1 MLTDSEMADKEIKTG
16 IEKRFGIVYLFAT
29 LFALCIVGRIVWLNV
44 WQHDKWIARI
54 NESQREVAIEPNRGD
69 ICASDG
75 VQILATS
82 IPYYDVRFDTK
93 AVNSDVFR
101 ANLDSLSLCLAKLFR
116 DKSAYEYKTAL
127 VAARNRGDRYYLV
140 HRRAN
145 YVQLKELKTFPLF
158 RLGQYK
164 GGVIYVKE
172 NRRVR
177 PYESLAA
184 RTIGYEGQGGV
195 KVGIEGAYDKDLSG
209 EKGYFIGQR
218 IPGGYYVPINDD
230 SQVDPKDGYDVITT
244 IDINIQDVAHSA
256 LENQLKKHGAKYGT
270 AILMEVATGDIKAI
284 VNLTLDD
291 RTGRYSEAYN
301 YAVGTRTEPGS
312 TIKLPSLMAGLE
324 DGCFDLD
331 DSVDTGNGK
340 WKVYDHTISDTKP
353 HGKIS
358 VKEVFE
364 VSSNI
369 GVAKLITESYKNNPG
384 KFINRLKNMS
394 LDAPLDLDIQGGRDG
409 YLKTPDNKLWS
420 GVSLAQMSYG
430 YETEFTPLN
439 ILTFYNAVANNGKMM
454 RPRFVKAVMDRGK
467 TVRTI
472 PTEVINPSICSRE
485 TIRKA
490 QEMLCGVVENGT
502 AKNLRN
508 SNYQIAGKTGTAQ
521 LNNNGT
527 YRYQGRVAYQASFCG
542 YFPADD
548 PKYSCIVVVNG
559 PSSGVYTGNWAAGPV
574 FKEIADKVYSTQL
587 NLHKDKQMIPLAEA
601 KDRVPVS
608 KSGYYIETKYVIDK
622 LDVPFE
628 FAGSKSEWVST
639 NKTDSTIK
647 ISSRTITQNTVPY
660 VIGMG
665 AKDAI
670 FILENAGMSVSIVG
684 RGMVTQQSL
693 RAGDVFRKGDK
704 IILTLS

>member
-1 MLTDSEMADKEIKTG
+1 MADSGIKTG
-16 IEKRFGIVYLFAT
+16 IEKRFGIVYGFTILFAI
-29 LFALCIVGRIVWLNV
+29 CILGRIIWLNV

-54 NESQREVAIEPNRGD
+54 NESQKEVAIEPNRGD
-69 ICASDG
+69 ICACDG
-75 VQILATS
+75 EQILATS

-93 AVNSDVFR
+93 AVNSDVF
-101 ANLDSLSLCLAKLFR
+101 AKNLDSLSLCLSRLFK
-116 DKSAYEYKTAL
+116 DKSAYEYKTSL
-127 VAARNRGDRYYLV
+127 VAARNRGDRYYLI

-195 KVGIEGAYDKDLSG
+195 KVGIEGAYDKELSG

-218 IPGGYYVPINDD
+218 IPGGYYVPIGDD
-230 SQVDPKDGYDVITT
+230 NQVDPKDGYDIITT

-256 LENQLKKHGAKYGT
+256 LENQLKKHAAKYGT

-291 RTGRYSEAYN
+291 RTGRYTEAYN

-331 DSVDTGNGK
+331 DSVDTGDGK
-340 WKVYDHTISDTKP
+340 WKIYDLTISDTKKEG

-358 VKEVFE
+358 VKHVFE

-369 GVAKLITESYKNNPG
+369 GVAKLITESYKDNPR

-394 LDAPLDLDIQGGRDG
+394 LDAPLDLDIQGGRNG
-409 YLKTPDNKLWS
+409 YLKDPDDKLWS
-420 GVSLAQMSYG
+420 GVSLAQMAYG

-454 RPRFVKAVMDRGK
+454 RPRFVKAVTDRGK
-467 TVRTI
+467 TIRTI

-508 SNYQIAGKTGTAQ
+508 ASYKIAGKTGTAQ
-521 LNNNGT
+521 LNHNGT
-527 YRYQGRVAYQASFCG
+527 YKYQGRVAYQASFCG

-548 PKYSCIVVVNG
+548 PKYSCIVVVNA

-601 KDRVPVS
+601 KDLVPVS
-608 KSGYYIETKYVIDK
+608 KSGYYIETKYVMDK

-628 FAGSKSEWVST
+628 YAGAKSEWVST
-639 NKTDSTIK
+639 TKTDSTVR
-647 ISSRTITQNTVPY
+647 ISNRTITQNTVPY

-693 RAGDVFRKGDK
+693 RAGDIFRKGDK

>member
-1 MLTDSEMADKEIKTG
+1 M
-16 IEKRFGIVYLFAT
+16 
-29 LFALCIVGRIVWLNV
+29 
-44 WQHDKWIARI
+44 
-54 NESQREVAIEPNRGD
+54 
-69 ICASDG
+69 
-75 VQILATS
+75 
-82 IPYYDVRFDTK
+82 
-93 AVNSDVFR
+93 
-101 ANLDSLSLCLAKLFR
+101 
-116 DKSAYEYKTAL
+116 
-127 VAARNRGDRYYLV
+127 
-140 HRRAN
+140 
-145 YVQLKELKTFPLF
+145 
-158 RLGQYK
+158 
-164 GGVIYVKE
+164 
-172 NRRVR
+172 
-177 PYESLAA
+177 
-184 RTIGYEGQGGV
+184 
-195 KVGIEGAYDKDLSG
+195 
-209 EKGYFIGQR
+209 
-218 IPGGYYVPINDD
+218 PINDD
-230 SQVDPKDGYDVITT
+230 SQVDPKDGYDIITT

-284 VNLTLDD
+284 VNLTLDE
-291 RTGRYSEAYN
+291 RTGRYTEAYN

-369 GVAKLITESYKNNPG
+369 GVAKLITESYKDNPR
-384 KFINRLKNMS
+384 KFVNRLRNMS
-394 LDAPLDLDIQGGRDG
+394 LDAPLELDIQGGRNG
-409 YLKTPDNKLWS
+409 YLKDPDDKLWS
-420 GVSLAQMSYG
+420 GVSLAQMAYG

-454 RPRFVKAVMDRGK
+454 RPRFVKAVTDRGK

-508 SNYQIAGKTGTAQ
+508 TNYKIAGKTGTAQ

-587 NLHKDKQMIPLAEA
+587 NLHKDKTMIPLAEA
-601 KDRVPVS
+601 KDLVPVS

-628 FAGSKSEWVST
+628 YAGAKSEWVST
-639 NKTDSTIK
+639 TKTDSTVR
-647 ISSRTITQNTVPY
+647 ISNRTITQNTVPY